1 MAKDKELQS
10 QPQPEKERIFLRTV
24 LLAVG
29 CELLGKSGAAA
40 LNSTGGNTLELCDG
54 FIIAYSAKTRRRI
67 GIPLA
72 NVKAFEYQPT
82 ESAAV
87 SPEVI
92 ALDRRLTESEA
103 RAKDAAVRYV
113 DHVRNDLSIEL
124 AQTKA
129 EILAHSR
136 EVEARLASSNKVI
149 AGIRVGAG

>member
-82 ESAAV
+82 ESN
-87 SPEVI
+87 PI
-92 ALDRRLTESEA
+92 AGRNRRAFEAREAEA
-103 RAKDAAVRYV
+103 RAQADAA
-113 DHVRNDLSIEL
+113 
-124 AQTKA
+124 AKA
-129 EILAHSR
+129 PSPP
-136 EVEARLASSNKVI
+136 AS
-149 AGIRVGAG
+149 